1 MAQEILTLAQ
11 AADFMLMGKIA
22 AAADV
27 VCQRIKS
34 LEAVA
39 KGSHWSTGR
48 QLELVRRDQFAMAEG
63 SEAPWSSKESEGR
76 GETPQSP
83 GQGPLFEGWR
93 WGLWRQK

>member
-11 AADFMLMGKIA
+11 AADFMLIGKIA

-48 QLELVRRDQFAMAEG
+48 QLAA
-63 SEAPWSSKESEGR
+63 
-76 GETPQSP
+76 
-83 GQGPLFEGWR
+83 
-93 WGLWRQK
+93 